1 MNTVYLLGKNL
12 YLNIT
17 NQCTNRCVFCI
28 RNFANGVGNKNLWL
42 EREPTSQEVI
52 DEIKSYFPLNKFKEI
67 VFCGFGEPLLRVNVV
82 KKVIEFIK
90 TYESSTFIRID
101 TNGHGNIFH
110 QRNILLDLEGLVDSI
125 SISLN
130 AESSEKYNKI
140 CRPVFENA
148 YEGVLGFIKL
158 APKHIKNVQVT
169 VVDIPSIDKSLCEKI
184 AENLG
189 VKFYVRSFLRSL

>member
-1 MNTVYLLGKNL
+1 MNTVYVLGENL

-17 NQCTNRCVFCI
+17 NQCTNRCIFCI
-28 RNFANGVGNKNLWL
+28 RNFTSKVGNKNLWL
-42 EREPTSQEVI
+42 EREPTSQEI
-52 DEIKSYFPLNKFKEI
+52 INEIKSYFPLRKFKEI

-90 TYESSTFIRID
+90 TYEPSVFIRID

-110 QRNILLDLEGLVDSI
+110 QRNILVDLKDLVDSI

-130 AESSEKYNKI
+130 AENSEKYNKI

-148 YEGVLGFIKL
+148 YEELLEFIKL
-158 APKHIKNVQVT
+158 APKYIKNVQVT

-184 AENLG
+184 AETLG